1 MKRRLLMCAAI
12 LGITSSICGCGLL
25 PEIPDLTEE
34 QADLITEYSANL
46 ILKHQSVNY
55 GLLTEEQLAEAEKK
69 EKEAIEK
76 AERRKQLAE
85 EYLAKTEASRKEKE
99 SKKSDKDK
107 KKDSDSVDVPSG
119 PAEISTGKLAEFCGV
134 EGFDVNYSGYD
145 LVDSYPADGNSSMFA
160 IDASQGNKLCVV
172 KFDVSNVSGQDAEFN
187 MFDKQSSFE
196 LTVNDGNTFIND
208 TTLLMDDFSM
218 YKGTIEAGKGTGMVL
233 LFEVSDG
240 TDINSLSMKVNAGN
254 NSGKIELK

>member
-1 MKRRLLMCAAI
+1 MKTLERNRVNRDNKIKVRKKGNSFEARMTIDL
-12 LGITSSICGCGLL
+12 SSIYGFDVKKR
-25 PEIPDLTEE
+25 ISKTALT
-34 QADLITEYSANL
+34 
-46 ILKHQSVNY
+46 
-55 GLLTEEQLAEAEKK
+55 

-107 KKDSDSVDVPSG
+107 KKDSDSVEVPSG

-160 IDASQGNKLCVV
+160 IDASQNEKW
-172 KFDVSNVSGQDAEFN
+172 E
-187 MFDKQSSFE
+187 
-196 LTVNDGNTFIND
+196 
-208 TTLLMDDFSM
+208 
-218 YKGTIEAGKGTGMVL
+218 
-233 LFEVSDG
+233 
-240 TDINSLSMKVNAGN
+240 
-254 NSGKIELK
+254 KIRK